1 MKIESERVGRNPSR
15 NPFNTVDSVRKVK
28 NGSNVTRLFRVVKL
42 AMKTTGA
49 DLSTNGAKKEDQMR
63 IHSWEREGMRSEK
76 KGYQKIM
83 NTMRKET
90 TDSLPKILVT
100 VLTPIF
106 LQMMSRGSGANCT

>member
-15 NPFNTVDSVRKVK
+15 NPFITVDSVRKFK

-63 IHSWEREGMRSEK
+63 IHSWGKGRNEEREERV
-76 KGYQKIM
+76 
-83 NTMRKET
+83 
-90 TDSLPKILVT
+90 PKNHEHDEE
-100 VLTPIF
+100 
-106 LQMMSRGSGANCT
+106 GND